1 MQGKTLR
8 VLSLTLIFILAF
20 GFLVGCGQA
29 AVTTAKS
36 DLTANQ
42 AAELIYHDL
51 TYHGIGVGKVSVTN
65 LTFSDRNTA
74 VADVTYVTAEGKNLS
89 QKVPLK
95 KISGQWEIPDHQH

>member
-1 MQGKTLR
+1 MPKKTLR
-8 VLSLTLIFILAF
+8 ALCLTLIFVLAL
-20 GFLVGCGQA
+20 GLIVGCGQA
-29 AVTTAKS
+29 ALTSAKS

-51 TYHGIGVGKVSVTN
+51 TYHGIGVGKVSVTH

-74 VADVTYVTAEGKNLS
+74 VADVTYLTAEGKNLS

-95 KISGQWEIPDHQH
+95 KISGEWEIPDHQH